1 MKQCKEAF
9 SKATSIQF
17 CTVASHSVNSA
28 NEKVVEGQPKNEE
41 KFKYAS
47 EKLGSAST
55 LELEEELKVHYP
67 DFFPRRLNFLI
78 FFVILYGSC

>member
-1 MKQCKEAF
+1 M
-9 SKATSIQF
+9 
-17 CTVASHSVNSA
+17 ASHSVNSA

-55 LELEEELKVHYP
+55 LELEEELKVHSP
-67 DFFPRRLNFLI
+67 DFFPRRLNFFFFI
-78 FFVILYGSC
+78 FIFCMVLVEQLEYGRWLTEH